1 MATRATLTVEDV
13 LGELDGNEECE
24 SDSEDEF
31 DGYVDTGER
40 TEEVEPVVEEQMEVG
55 ANVEVGSQSGSD
67 DDDTLQPGC
76 PVHVEGNRPLH
87 YFSLLVT
94 EDMLQNTVT
103 QTNLHVQQYIANNDI
118 PPHSRV
124 RRWSKS
130 LFDVDELRRF
140 FAIVILM
147 GLVRYPQIES
157 HWTVLLWPFT
167 NTHCSNVSAAHNP
180 ISRYIMY
187 TLAKFKFCLN
197 PPQIMKRDR
206 FTLILRFLHL
216 NDNRNYKKRGEPG
229 HDPLFKLRP
238 FLEPLIAH
246 FQQCYTLSKKI
257 CVDETMIGFKGRL
270 IFIQYMPKKP
280 TKWGLKA

>member
-1 MATRATLTVEDV
+1 M
-13 LGELDGNEECE
+13 
-24 SDSEDEF
+24 
-31 DGYVDTGER
+31 
-40 TEEVEPVVEEQMEVG
+40 
-55 ANVEVGSQSGSD
+55 
-67 DDDTLQPGC
+67 
-76 PVHVEGNRPLH
+76 EGNRPID

-103 QTNLHVQQYIANNDI
+103 QTNLHAQQYIDNNDI

-130 LFDVDELRRF
+130 LFDINELRRF
-140 FAIVILM
+140 FAIIILM

-157 HWTVLLWPFT
+157 HWAVLWPFT
-167 NTHCSNVSAAHNP
+167 NTHCSSVSAAHNP
-180 ISRYIMY
+180 MSRYYNVQIS
-187 TLAKFKFCLN
+187 KIRLN
-197 PPQIMKRDR
+197 PSQIMKRDR

-229 HDPLFKLRP
+229 HDPLFELRP

-246 FQQCYTLSKKI
+246 FQQCYTLSKEI

-280 TKWGLKA
+280 TKWGLKAYVLADSTTGYMYNWILYTGKLIQTQPL

>member
-31 DGYVDTGER
+31 DGSVNAGER
-40 TEEVEPVVEEQMEVG
+40 TEVEPVVEEQMEVG

-67 DDDTLQPGC
+67 DGDTLPEYTLQPGC
-76 PVHVEGNRPLH
+76 AVHVEGNRPLD

-103 QTNLHVQQYIANNDI
+103 QTNLHAQLYIANNDI

-147 GLVRYPQIES
+147 GLVRYPQIDS
-157 HWTVLLWPFT
+157 HWAVLWPFT
-167 NTHCSNVSAAHNP
+167 NTHCSTVSAAHNP
-180 ISRYIMY
+180 LYDTCVGGSKLECEVYCAFLIRLRVNHSYDSVQYSIE
-187 TLAKFKFCLN
+187 
-197 PPQIMKRDR
+197 DR
-206 FTLILRFLHL
+206 TYRM
-216 NDNRNYKKRGEPG
+216 N
-229 HDPLFKLRP
+229 
-238 FLEPLIAH
+238 
-246 FQQCYTLSKKI
+246 
-257 CVDETMIGFKGRL
+257 VV
-270 IFIQYMPKKP
+270 
-280 TKWGLKA
+280 